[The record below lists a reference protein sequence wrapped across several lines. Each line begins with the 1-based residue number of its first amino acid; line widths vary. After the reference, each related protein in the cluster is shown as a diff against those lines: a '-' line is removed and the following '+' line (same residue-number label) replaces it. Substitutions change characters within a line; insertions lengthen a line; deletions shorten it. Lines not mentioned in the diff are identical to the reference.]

1 MAAFCYG
8 EGSTMPKIIFT
19 SRYLRDAPP
28 AQLENYVRYVST
40 REGVEKVEGSRQNL
54 PATIQQKGLIR
65 QIVRDIPSAKEILE
79 YTDFLLRPTM
89 GNASEFISCA
99 LEQNVDLIGSRENYV
114 DYIAN
119 RPRVERLGEH
129 GLFTDAGKAVVLKQ
143 VEQEAAAHK
152 GPVWTHVISL
162 RREDAARLG
171 YDSAAQWMALLRSK
185 RAMLCKHMKIDSAN
199 LRWYAAFHNEG
210 HHPHVH
216 LMVYSAKDNDG
227 YLTEKSIE
235 AMRSELA
242 HDIFRQDFAH
252 IYEKQNQ
259 SRTNLKKGAAN
270 AVRETM
276 DALRRSTVASTEIE
290 KMMVRLSERLQNT
303 GGKKVYGYLKRDVK
317 NLVDRIVDE
326 LAKEEKVDALYRAW
340 GKWQGEILLTYRN
353 STPPLPP
360 LSSQPQFKSL
370 KNMVITEAVRLGSG
384 RFLFEDE
391 AWQEERES
399 LFPDGE
405 GLPDREDTAGQFPED
420 ASDWFSEVIP
430 DWPVEDAD
438 RAEEPDGSPAE
449 RESPKDAGGSPAF
462 YAEWNKNYKQA
473 RRYLY
478 GSGNVMQ
485 DFTQARTLLREEA
498 EAGNA
503 LAMHDLGRM
512 CADGLGQDADQDAA
526 QEWYAKAL
534 QAFHGAEK
542 EAKEGE
548 RLYLQYRIGKI
559 YAAGLG
565 AEQDYGTAARWLS
578 QAAAAGHKYAQ
589 YSLAGLYHRGQG
601 VAQDDTEAFRLY
613 GCSAEQGNPYAD
625 YELARMYRDGI
636 GTQTDSSR
644 ADTSF
649 QNAFSGFLY
658 LEEKSGDDKLQ
669 YRLGQMLHTG
679 TGTERDDDAAAA
691 YWGRAAKMGNV
702 HAQYALGKLWL
713 ETGEGNTAQA
723 VRWITKAAETGN
735 AAAQYTLGKL
745 CLSGEV
751 VERDAARAVELFTLS
766 AGQGNDY
773 AAYRLGRLYLSGED
787 IPKDME
793 KAVCWLGQSAGQG
806 NQYAQYALG
815 KLCLSGEDI
824 PKDVEK
830 AVYWLG
836 QSAERGNQYAQYTL
850 GKLCL
855 SGEDIPKDVE
865 KAVYWMEQSARQG
878 NQYAQYALG
887 KLYLCGKD
895 IPQDREKAT
904 VYLQAAAGQGNI
916 YAAFLLEHMDAF
928 QDADLFLAATR
939 LMHRLE
945 KLLREDVQRAAGGSP
960 FHIDRKRRRRLSE
973 KKQAQGHKRDDR
985 EPVQQQI

>member
-1 MAAFCYG
+1 
-8 EGSTMPKIIFT
+8 MPKIILT

-28 AQLENYVRYVST
+28 AQMENYVRYVST

-54 PATIQQKGLIR
+54 PATVQQKDLVR
-65 QIVRDIPSAKEILE
+65 QIVRDIPSAKEMLE
-79 YTDFLLRPTM
+79 YADFLLRPTM

-143 VEQEAAAHK
+143 VQEEAAAHK

-252 IYEKQNQ
+252 IYENQNQ
-259 SRTNLKKGAAN
+259 SRTDLKKGAED
-270 AVRETM
+270 VVQEMM
-276 DALRRSTVASTEIE
+276 DALRYSTVASTEIE

-340 GKWQGEILLTYRN
+340 GKWQDEILLTYRN
-353 STPPLPP
+353 STPPLLP
-360 LSSQPQFKSL
+360 LSIQPQFKSL
-370 KNMVITEAVRLGSG
+370 KNMVIAEAGRLGSG
-384 RFLFEDE
+384 QFLFEDE
-391 AWQEERES
+391 AWQEQEERES
-399 LFPDGE
+399 LIPDGAELPDGE
-405 GLPDREDTAGQFPED
+405 DAAGQFRED
-420 ASDWFSEVIP
+420 AAEPFPSDVPELSPVDVP
-430 DWPVEDAD
+430 DWPMEDAD
-438 RAEEPDGSPAE
+438 RAEEPDGRRAE
-449 RESPKDAGGSPAF
+449 MESLKDAGGSPAF

-485 DFTQARTLLREEA
+485 DFTQARTLLRQEA

-542 EAKEGE
+542 KAKE
-548 RLYLQYRIGKI
+548 RKRPYLQYRIGKMH
-559 YAAGLG
+559 AAGLG
-565 AEQDYGTAARWLS
+565 TGQDYGTAAGWLS

-625 YELARMYRDGI
+625 FELAKMYRDGI
-636 GTQTDSSR
+636 GTPKDSSQ
-644 ADTSF
+644 ADICF
-649 QNAFSGFLY
+649 QNAFTGFLH

-679 TGTERDDDAAAA
+679 TGTERDDAAAAA
-691 YWGRAAKMGNV
+691 YWERAAKLGNV

-713 ETGEGNTAQA
+713 EIGSGNTVQA
-723 VRWITKAAETGN
+723 VRWITKAADAGN
-735 AAAQYTLGKL
+735 ATAQYTLGKL

-751 VERDAARAVELFTLS
+751 VEKDAARAVELFILS
-766 AGQGNDY
+766 AEQGNDY

-787 IPKDME
+787 IPRDARE
-793 KAVCWLGQSAGQG
+793 AVHWLTFSAERG

-815 KLCLSGEDI
+815 KLYLSGEDI
-824 PKDVEK
+824 PKDVER
-830 AVYWLG
+830 AVHWL
-836 QSAERGNQYAQYTL
+836 
-850 GKLCL
+850 
-855 SGEDIPKDVE
+855 
-865 KAVYWMEQSARQG
+865 EQSADQG

-895 IPQDREKAT
+895 IPRDREKAT
-904 VYLQAAAGQGNI
+904 IYLQAAAEQGNI
-916 YAAFLLEHMDAF
+916 YAAFLLEHMDSF
-928 QDADLFLAATR
+928 RNPDLFLAATR

-945 KLLREDVQRAAGGSP
+945 KLFREDVQRAAGGSP

-985 EPVQQQI
+985 EPVQQQG